1 MQSALLIK
9 KVDLTKLEKQ
19 RQTLQSLLS
28 GLRSSDFTSE
38 EDDEHLYGLG
48 EMLNHWSDARYY
60 KDTKNVPIPEEQVI
74 KCAWADL
81 NGILTAHEA
90 GDYSLFDFSGVKDTL
105 VELEELF
112 PEILDVGAAADIPL
126 EKVCENRTPE
136 EVVRI
141 LVKREDPFG
150 DLMSLVESN
159 AVMGETSY
167 ASELLMVY
175 SAAHGPLERKAVSG
189 ENAVFQETNQT
200 PDEPSN

>member
-1 MQSALLIK
+1 MNSALLIK
-9 KVDLTKLEKQ
+9 DVDLTKLEKQ
-19 RQTLQSLLS
+19 RQTLQSLLL
-28 GLRSSDFTSE
+28 GLRNSDFTSE
-38 EDDEHLYGLG
+38 EDDEHLSGLG
-48 EMLNHWSDARYY
+48 EMLDHWSDARHY

-112 PEILDVGAAADIPL
+112 PEILDVEIAADIPL

-141 LVKREDPFG
+141 LVKREDPFR
-150 DLMSLVESN
+150 DLMRLMELKSMDKE
-159 AVMGETSY
+159 MEY
-167 ASELLMVY
+167 ASDLLFAY
-175 SAAHGPLERKAVSG
+175 GATDGPLR
-189 ENAVFQETNQT
+189 
-200 PDEPSN
+200 SNG